1 MGILSEAISMGRI
14 YLGKGYPPFVYA
26 NPTHD
31 AQLPAF
37 FYHDLPAAQ
46 FEAQIGYLEENGYT
60 TLTCDGAVSALRSPA
75 LDRAKQVLLTFDDGL
90 ASLYRDIFPL
100 AVRHQI
106 YVVAYIVPAWVGQPG
121 FVSWAQ
127 CREMHDSGWVDLQ
140 SHSYTHARVV
150 TEATPES
157 WWLAQGPDARPWGI
171 AGFEPDW
178 LSRKF
183 PALPNL
189 RGDSLFAGKPALVFP
204 ERFWEQCSRI
214 AANSSE
220 SARASA
226 LAATIDGNPGALQ
239 SLEAMAMRM
248 RRDIERSKES
258 IEREIPGH
266 IVRHFAFPWHIN
278 SPMAWQAVEA
288 AGFVS
293 AAIGLSDTENRF
305 DAAPSVTGIVRV
317 NGDFLTCLPGRTRRH
332 FLQVVAHKIAR
343 RANRRTP
350 YGIAS

>member
-1 MGILSEAISMGRI
+1 MGILSEAITMGRT
-14 YLGKGYPPFVYA
+14 YLGKGYPPFIYA

-31 AQLPAF
+31 EQLPAF

-75 LDRAKQVLLTFDDGL
+75 PENARQVLLTFDDGL

-106 YVVAYIVPAWVGQPG
+106 RVVAYIVPAWVGQPG

-127 CREMHDSGWVDLQ
+127 CREMHDSGWVDVQ
-140 SHSYTHARVV
+140 SHSHAHARVI
-150 TEATPES
+150 TEAKLED

-183 PALPNL
+183 QALPSL
-189 RGDSLFAGKPALVFP
+189 RGDSLFAGKPAIVFP
-204 ERFWEQCSRI
+204 EHFWEQCSRVS
-214 AANSSE
+214 ADSSE
-220 SARASA
+220 TARASA
-226 LAATIDGNPGALQ
+226 LAAIIDGNPGTEQ
-239 SLEAMAMRM
+239 GQEAMALRM
-248 RRDIERSKES
+248 RRDIELSQEV
-258 IEREIPGH
+258 IEKEIPGH
-266 IVRHFAFPWHIN
+266 SVRHFAFPWHTN
-278 SPMAWQAVEA
+278 SPMAWRALEA
-288 AGFVS
+288 AGFAS
-293 AAIGLSDTENRF
+293 AAIGLSDTENRLG
-305 DAAPSVTGIVRV
+305 AAPSVTEIVRV
-317 NGDFLTCLPGRTRRH
+317 NGDFLSCLPGRTRKH

-343 RANRRTP
+343 RANRRAP